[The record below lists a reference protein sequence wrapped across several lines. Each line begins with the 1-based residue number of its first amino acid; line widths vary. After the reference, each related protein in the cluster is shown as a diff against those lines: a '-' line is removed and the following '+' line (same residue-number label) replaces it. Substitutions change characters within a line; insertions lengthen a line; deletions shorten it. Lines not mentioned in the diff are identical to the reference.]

1 MTLIASVSGIRG
13 TIGGEINNNLTPINV
28 VAFAAAYGS
37 WLKIKH
43 SSVTVVVGRDAR
55 ISGPMVQSLV
65 QMTLV
70 GLGIDVIDIG
80 LSTTPTVE
88 MEVVRKQAQGGIV
101 ITASHNPKHW
111 NALKLLNSKGEFINV
126 DEGVELMQYVK
137 EQSFDF
143 VGVDGLGKISI
154 VSDAISAHIDSIIS
168 LPQVN
173 VSAIKSAGFS
183 VVVDGVNSSG
193 GIAVPLLL
201 EQLGVKVHKIYCTP
215 NGEFPHN
222 PEPLEEHLSDL
233 SNEVTAQRA
242 DLGIAVDPDVDR
254 LVFIDENG
262 LFFGEEYTLVAC
274 ADYILK
280 AEKGPI
286 VSNLSSSRAL
296 ADLANDYNVNY
307 HASAIGEL
315 HVVSKMKE
323 VKALIGGEGNGGV
336 ILPTL
341 HYGRDALVGIALFL
355 SHIANENI
363 RVSKLK
369 ERYTSYVMY
378 KKKIDLSSSWNADAL
393 LDTIATSFEDARVTT
408 IDGVKIDFDDSWIH
422 LRKSNTEPIIR
433 LYAEAKSQDKIKAKI
448 EKVEATIAEFIASV

>member
-43 SSVTVVVGRDAR
+43 RSVTVVVGRDAR

-111 NALKLLNSKGEFINV
+111 NALKLLNNKGEFINV

-143 VGVDGLGKISI
+143 VGVDGLGKISM

-173 VSAIKSAGFS
+173 ISAIKSAGFS

-336 ILPTL
+336 ILPAL

-369 ERYTSYVMY
+369 DRYTSYVMY

-433 LYAEAKSQDKIKAKI
+433 LYAEAKSHDKIKAKI
-448 EKVEATIAEFIASV
+448 EKIEAIIAEFVASV

>member
-1 MTLIASVSGIRG
+1 MTLIASISGIRG

-28 VAFAAAYGS
+28 VTFAAAYGS
-37 WLKIKH
+37 WIKIKH
-43 SSVTVVVGRDAR
+43 RSVTVVVGRDAR

-80 LSTTPTVE
+80 LSTTPTVQ

-111 NALKLLNSKGEFINV
+111 NALKLLNSKGEFINT

-137 EQSFDF
+137 EQSFEF
-143 VGVDGLGKISI
+143 VGVDGLGKICI
-154 VSDAISAHIDSIIS
+154 VNDAISAHIDSIIS

-280 AEKGPI
+280 TEKGPI

-296 ADLANDYNVNY
+296 ADLANDYDVNY

-355 SHIANENI
+355 SHIANEKI

-378 KKKIDLSSSWNADAL
+378 KKKIELSCSWNLDAL
-393 LDTIATSFEDARVTT
+393 LDTVATSFVDARVTT

>member
-111 NALKLLNSKGEFINV
+111 NALKLLNSKGEFINT